1 MRLVSRFNNKETYKG
16 RYWLPVLVLVLV
28 FFVLTFR
35 LAYLQLNKGE
45 YYNIL
50 SQDNYIQERRLPAIR
65 GEVLDCKGRL
75 LAGDRPSYNVYI
87 TPAFVSQVQETVV
100 KLEGVLN
107 LSPVEVAELE
117 DLLMR
122 SRGASRYQQMLLDVD
137 ISREQVALLAA
148 EKLELPGVEVLPAPG
163 RHYPYGELTAHLTG
177 YLARINNRELESL
190 KSKGYSRNDKIGK
203 WGLEKKYEAR
213 LRGRD
218 GRKMRV
224 VDARGRVKG
233 LKETEL
239 IVGPVKEI
247 QPEVGQT
254 VRTTIDIELQQAAQD
269 AFNHEAGA
277 VVAMEVNTGRILVY
291 YSKPA
296 FDPNMFVRGF
306 GRSEWRR
313 LNDSI
318 LDPMLD
324 KVSQAAYYPGSTYKP
339 IPAVAAMEEKVV
351 EPKTIFY
358 CPGYRSV
365 GDRVFH
371 CWKRS
376 GHGYQSLPMALQNSC
391 DVYFYEVGE
400 LLGAEN
406 IWKWA
411 KNFGLGQHTGIE
423 FNRESAGVLPD
434 LEYHKRVHRRRWFV
448 GDTMSH
454 VIGQGDTKTTPLQLA
469 VLYAAIANGGNI
481 FKPMIVEGLST
492 SNGKP
497 LETYSPSIRW
507 QVEADDFTWDIVRQ
521 GLDRVVNHPKG
532 TAHSSALEE
541 PKFAGKTGTA
551 QVARLPKNRRRRDKY
566 LLKDH
571 ALFAAYAPVE
581 NPQITVIVVIEHGES
596 GSGAAAPVAKKVV
609 KRWWELYGDS
619 YVPPEKTEENTPQ

>member
-1 MRLVSRFNNKETYKG
+1 MRLVSRFNNTQTYKG

-65 GEVLDCKGRL
+65 GEILDGKGRL

-87 TPAFVSQVQETVV
+87 TPAFVSQVEETVI

-117 DLLMR
+117 DLLMH
-122 SRGASRYQQMLLDVD
+122 SRGAARYQQILLDVD
-137 ISREQVALLAA
+137 ITREQVALLAA
-148 EKLELPGVEVLPAPG
+148 DKLELPGVEVLPAPG

-177 YLARINNRELESL
+177 YLARINNRELETLQSQ
-190 KSKGYSRNDKIGK
+190 GYSRNDKIGK
-203 WGLEKKYEAR
+203 WGLEKKYESS

-218 GRKMRV
+218 GRKLRV

-233 LKETEL
+233 VKETEL
-239 IVGPVKEI
+239 IVGQVREV
-247 QPEVGQT
+247 QPENGITVQT
-254 VRTTIDIELQQAAQD
+254 TLDIDLQQTAKD
-269 AFNHEAGA
+269 AFVHEAGA

-306 GRSEWRR
+306 GRAEWRR

-318 LDPMLD
+318 LDPMMD
-324 KVSQAAYYPGSTYKP
+324 KVSQAAYYPGSTYKV
-339 IPAVAAMEEKVV
+339 IPAVAALEEKIV
-351 EPKTIFY
+351 EPKTIFW

-365 GDRVFH
+365 GDRIFH

-400 LLGAEN
+400 LLGAEK

-411 KNFGLGQHTGIE
+411 AKFGLGQATGID
-423 FNRESAGVLPD
+423 FNRETAGVLPD
-434 LEYHKRVHRRRWFV
+434 FEYHKRVHRRRWFV

-454 VIGQGDTKTTPLQLA
+454 VIGQGDTKTSALQLA
-469 VLYAAIANGGNI
+469 VLYAAVANGGTI
-481 FKPMIVEGLST
+481 YKPMIVERLAEASGEI
-492 SNGKP
+492 
-497 LETYSPSIRW
+497 LETYSPAVRW
-507 QVEADDFTWDIVRQ
+507 QIEADDETWRIVHQ

-532 TAHSSALEE
+532 TAHSAALEV

-571 ALFAAYAPVE
+571 ALFAAFAPVE
-581 NPQITVIVVIEHGES
+581 EPRIAVVVVIEHGES
-596 GSGAAAPVAKKVV
+596 GSGAAAPVAKKVIR
-609 KRWWELYGDS
+609 RWWELYGE
-619 YVPPEKTEENTPQ
+619 PEPEVSPEPR